1 MPNIQHYF
9 TNPLFYNVLSFEAL
23 LSHVLNGHQTDD
35 AFYVRN
41 DDLDMNATRKLLSHS
56 YYHNNDFDTIL
67 GLTGSKTFRGSDD
80 ADYGISVLGGACG
93 DGER

>member
-1 MPNIQHYF
+1 M
-9 TNPLFYNVLSFEAL
+9 LSGVVNNHQTEGAFWKRHDGLDMNGTRTL
-23 LSHVLNGHQTDD
+23 LSH
-35 AFYVRN
+35 A
-41 DDLDMNATRKLLSHS
+41 